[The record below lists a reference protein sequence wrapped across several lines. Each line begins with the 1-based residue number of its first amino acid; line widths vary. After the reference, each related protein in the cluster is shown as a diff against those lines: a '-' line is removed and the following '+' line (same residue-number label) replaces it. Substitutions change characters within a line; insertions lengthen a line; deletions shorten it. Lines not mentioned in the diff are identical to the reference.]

1 MSTVVAP
8 AAACRPSAACRPPG
22 VPPLIFTCLSSPGTK
37 HIIYLTH
44 THEKTLIIFGLSLLS
59 LHFVF
64 LLLHMLPIK
73 QIDFLDM
80 YCTFQNSLEF
90 LDSHARYSSL
100 QFENLLIMLKDQK
113 ENFSDF
119 LENNSHQKKITILSL
134 CKYVHMQDVYV
145 SVDMQQHVGAAKTIK
160 RQE

>member
-64 LLLHMLPIK
+64 LLLHIAHK
-73 QIDFLDM
+73 ANRFLDM
-80 YCTFQNSLEF
+80 YILHILEF
-90 LDSHARYSSL
+90 FRILR
-100 QFENLLIMLKDQK
+100 QPCTLLV
-113 ENFSDF
+113 
-119 LENNSHQKKITILSL
+119 TP
-134 CKYVHMQDVYV
+134 V
-145 SVDMQQHVGAAKTIK
+145 
-160 RQE
+160 